1 MKISSVIVAALPSVV
16 SSLGSG
22 SFSYKPDSD
31 KAPNAW
37 ASLDLGP
44 TVDNQCGGAAQ
55 SGIDVPVSSCDT
67 TGDYVF
73 AVRSNMNCNAFSNS
87 PSCSSRL
94 PFIWFAYSLELALS
108 LTSSSQSTT
117 TLFWLP
123 TTTKYLDVHCHA

>member
-1 MKISSVIVAALPSVV
+1 MKISSVVIAALPLVV

-37 ASLDLGP
+37 GSLDLGP

-73 AVRSNMNCNAFSNS
+73 AVRIIIACHALSNS
-87 PSCSSRL
+87 LSRSSSL
-94 PFIWFAYSLELALS
+94 SFTYSLEHALS
-108 LTSSSQSTT
+108 QTSNSRSTIT
-117 TLFWLP
+117 PFSLP
-123 TTTKYLDVHCHA
+123 TTTKNLDAHCRA